1 MRFSPLSQHILNLN
15 QIKVRAGINVN
26 LIFGHAK
33 IFSFV
38 YIPWMCCPR
47 CCFICIEESPTQRAG
62 KWGNLCAA
70 TPQFGIP
77 FVVCCLLPKPRNSF
91 SLFFNQFLSVW
102 LSVWARNPLG
112 LPAVRTKY
120 NRMAKCAAIFMGWL
134 KLCA

>member
-33 IFSFV
+33 VFSFV

-91 SLFFNQFLSVW
+91 SLFLINFCQFGCQFGPEIHSACLPFGPHTTGWPNVRPFS
-102 LSVWARNPLG
+102 WAG
-112 LPAVRTKY
+112 
-120 NRMAKCAAIFMGWL
+120 
-134 KLCA
+134 